1 MHARDGTVM
10 LLSLFLLYELSKVFL
25 LMRSA

>member
-10 LLSLFLLYELSKVFL
+10 LLSLFLPYELSKAL
-25 LMRSA
+25 LPMRFA